1 MGTALW
7 KSSIDEREGNGR
19 LWQRATRRASGQE
32 RALKLD
38 VDAMIRARAFPVFAS
53 ARLRRLAPTALEQ
66 QHSSADLRGLRL
78 AVLADAGECSDCH
91 FGEKERA
98 KDWRFSFFGVLCWI
112 SPLFQGTCIQLLF
125 EQRSNWMPLMGN
137 AFARKR
143 QLLGSGAMCWASTDG
158 LDTRTGC
165 RPSPPFLLGGFWQC
179 TQDVSLHLGV
189 GALTACYGGYPL
201 VWNSR
206 EPHRHSNFSPDKT
219 GEKRCTVLP
228 GKRSS

>member
-1 MGTALW
+1 MTPIPRVAMG
-7 KSSIDEREGNGR
+7 SSLSDGNRIVEIVYRQREREGNGR

-137 AFARKR
+137 WAMHSLENGNSLDRGRCAGLQQMAWTRGRAADPAPPFY
-143 QLLGSGAMCWASTDG
+143 SGAFGSAHKT
-158 LDTRTGC
+158 
-165 RPSPPFLLGGFWQC
+165 
-179 TQDVSLHLGV
+179 
-189 GALTACYGGYPL
+189 YPYTL
-201 VWNSR
+201 V
-206 EPHRHSNFSPDKT
+206 
-219 GEKRCTVLP
+219 
-228 GKRSS
+228 